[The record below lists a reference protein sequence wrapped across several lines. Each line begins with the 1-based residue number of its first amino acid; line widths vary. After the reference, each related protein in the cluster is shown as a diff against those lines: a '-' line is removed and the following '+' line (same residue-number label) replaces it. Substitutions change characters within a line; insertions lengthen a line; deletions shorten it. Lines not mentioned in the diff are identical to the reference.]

1 MQQAVTFCLTV
12 GGMICLWSGVM
23 EVMRRSGIAAGL
35 SRLLQP
41 VLRRLFPRAS
51 RDAQTLDA
59 LSMNVSANLLG
70 LGNAATPAGVRAAQA
85 MARELRGSKASDE
98 LCLLVVLNTASI
110 QLLPVTIAA
119 VRDVLALT
127 VPALLAGVGLYG
139 ALTGTDVFSALTAG
153 ALDGLRTVV
162 RIFPA
167 LVALLAAVSMLRA
180 SGALD
185 ALTRLCAPVLA
196 WLGIPPET
204 AILMVVRPVSG
215 SGALAAA
222 SDIIGV
228 YGPDSRIGRT
238 AAVMLGSTETTFYV
252 LAVYFGACGVRRS
265 RWAIPAAIAA
275 DLTGF
280 LVAAALVRW
289 IWGA

>member
-1 MQQAVTFCLTV
+1 MELT
-12 GGMICLWSGVM
+12 S
-23 EVMRRSGIAAGL
+23 
-35 SRLLQP
+35 
-41 VLRRLFPRAS
+41 
-51 RDAQTLDA
+51 
-59 LSMNVSANLLG
+59 
-70 LGNAATPAGVRAAQA
+70 
-85 MARELRGSKASDE
+85 
-98 LCLLVVLNTASI
+98 LVIPL
-110 QLLPVTIAA
+110 
-119 VRDVLALT
+119 
-127 VPALLAGVGLYG
+127 
-139 ALTGTDVFSALTAG
+139 
-153 ALDGLRTVV
+153 
-162 RIFPA
+162 
-167 LVALLAAVSMLRA
+167 LLAAVAAWGAARRVDVYAALTDGAMDGLRVVLRICPNLIALLTAVYMFRA

-185 ALTRLCAPVLA
+185 LLTSLLAPALTA
-196 WLGIPPET
+196 LGIPPET

-222 SDIIGV
+222 SDIIGT

-280 LVAAALVRW
+280 LAAAALVRW

>member
-1 MQQAVTFCLTV
+1 MDPTAFVTPC
-12 GGMICLWSGVM
+12 
-23 EVMRRSGIAAGL
+23 
-35 SRLLQP
+35 
-41 VLRRLFPRAS
+41 
-51 RDAQTLDA
+51 
-59 LSMNVSANLLG
+59 
-70 LGNAATPAGVRAAQA
+70 
-85 MARELRGSKASDE
+85 
-98 LCLLVVLNTASI
+98 
-110 QLLPVTIAA
+110 
-119 VRDVLALT
+119 
-127 VPALLAGVGLYG
+127 LLAGAALY
-139 ALTGTDVFSALTAG
+139 ALRQRVDVFSALTQGAG
-153 ALDGLRTVV
+153 EGLSVV
-162 RIFPA
+162 IRILPA
-167 LVALLAAVSMLRA
+167 LAALLTAVYMLRA
-180 SGALD
+180 SGAMD
-185 ALTRLCAPVLA
+185 ALAAVLSPVLGA
-196 WLGIPPET
+196 LGIPPET

-222 SDIIGV
+222 SDIIGA

>member
-1 MQQAVTFCLTV
+1 M
-12 GGMICLWSGVM
+12 S
-23 EVMRRSGIAAGL
+23 
-35 SRLLQP
+35 
-41 VLRRLFPRAS
+41 
-51 RDAQTLDA
+51 
-59 LSMNVSANLLG
+59 
-70 LGNAATPAGVRAAQA
+70 
-85 MARELRGSKASDE
+85 
-98 LCLLVVLNTASI
+98 
-110 QLLPVTIAA
+110 
-119 VRDVLALT
+119 DVLALT
-127 VPALLAGVGLYG
+127 VPTLLAGVGLYG

-185 ALTRLCAPVLA
+185 ALMRLCAPVLA

-204 AILMVVRPVSG
+204 AILM
-215 SGALAAA
+215 AAA
-222 SDIIGV
+222 SDIIGA

>member
-1 MQQAVTFCLTV
+1 MAV
-12 GGMICLWSGVM
+12 S
-23 EVMRRSGIAAGL
+23 
-35 SRLLQP
+35 
-41 VLRRLFPRAS
+41 
-51 RDAQTLDA
+51 
-59 LSMNVSANLLG
+59 
-70 LGNAATPAGVRAAQA
+70 
-85 MARELRGSKASDE
+85 
-98 LCLLVVLNTASI
+98 
-110 QLLPVTIAA
+110 
-119 VRDVLALT
+119 DVLALT

-167 LVALLAAVSMLRA
+167 LAAVSMLRA

>member
-1 MQQAVTFCLTV
+1 MAV
-12 GGMICLWSGVM
+12 S
-23 EVMRRSGIAAGL
+23 
-35 SRLLQP
+35 
-41 VLRRLFPRAS
+41 
-51 RDAQTLDA
+51 
-59 LSMNVSANLLG
+59 
-70 LGNAATPAGVRAAQA
+70 
-85 MARELRGSKASDE
+85 
-98 LCLLVVLNTASI
+98 
-110 QLLPVTIAA
+110 
-119 VRDVLALT
+119 DVLALT

-153 ALDGLRTVV
+153 ALDGLKTVV

-185 ALTRLCAPVLA
+185 ALTRLCA
-196 WLGIPPET
+196 
-204 AILMVVRPVSG
+204 
-215 SGALAAA
+215 A
-222 SDIIGV
+222 SDIIGA

-289 IWGA
+289 IWGT

>member
-1 MQQAVTFCLTV
+1 MAV
-12 GGMICLWSGVM
+12 S
-23 EVMRRSGIAAGL
+23 
-35 SRLLQP
+35 
-41 VLRRLFPRAS
+41 
-51 RDAQTLDA
+51 
-59 LSMNVSANLLG
+59 
-70 LGNAATPAGVRAAQA
+70 
-85 MARELRGSKASDE
+85 
-98 LCLLVVLNTASI
+98 
-110 QLLPVTIAA
+110 
-119 VRDVLALT
+119 DVLALT

-139 ALTGTDVFSALTAG
+139 ALTGTDVFSALTA
-153 ALDGLRTVV
+153 
-162 RIFPA
+162 
-167 LVALLAAVSMLRA
+167 
-180 SGALD
+180 GALD

-222 SDIIGV
+222 SDIIGA

-289 IWGA
+289 IWGT

>member
-1 MQQAVTFCLTV
+1 M
-12 GGMICLWSGVM
+12 S
-23 EVMRRSGIAAGL
+23 
-35 SRLLQP
+35 
-41 VLRRLFPRAS
+41 
-51 RDAQTLDA
+51 
-59 LSMNVSANLLG
+59 
-70 LGNAATPAGVRAAQA
+70 
-85 MARELRGSKASDE
+85 
-98 LCLLVVLNTASI
+98 
-110 QLLPVTIAA
+110 
-119 VRDVLALT
+119 DVLALT

-196 WLGIPPET
+196 RLGIPPET
-204 AILMVVRPVSG
+204 AILMVVRPV
-215 SGALAAA
+215 
-222 SDIIGV
+222 
-228 YGPDSRIGRT
+228 
-238 AAVMLGSTETTFYV
+238 TETTFYV

-265 RWAIPAAIAA
+265 RWTIPAAIAA

-280 LVAAALVRW
+280 LAAAALVRW

>member
-1 MQQAVTFCLTV
+1 MALICILIVHFNATVTGYFTLPHKLFTSTLPLGIYLGDFGSSLFFIV
-12 GGMICLWSGVM
+12 SG
-23 EVMRRSGIAAGL
+23 
-35 SRLLQP
+35 
-41 VLRRLFPRAS
+41 AS
-51 RDAQTLDA
+51 
-59 LSMNVSANLLG
+59 
-70 LGNAATPAGVRAAQA
+70 
-85 MARELRGSKASDE
+85 
-98 LCLLVVLNTASI
+98 
-110 QLLPVTIAA
+110 
-119 VRDVLALT
+119 LALT

-153 ALDGLRTVV
+153 ALDGLKTVV

-167 LVALLAAVSMLRA
+167 LLALLAAVSMLRA

-222 SDIIGV
+222 SDIIGT

>member
-1 MQQAVTFCLTV
+1 MAV
-12 GGMICLWSGVM
+12 S
-23 EVMRRSGIAAGL
+23 
-35 SRLLQP
+35 
-41 VLRRLFPRAS
+41 
-51 RDAQTLDA
+51 
-59 LSMNVSANLLG
+59 
-70 LGNAATPAGVRAAQA
+70 
-85 MARELRGSKASDE
+85 
-98 LCLLVVLNTASI
+98 
-110 QLLPVTIAA
+110 
-119 VRDVLALT
+119 DVLALT

-153 ALDGLRTVV
+153 ALDGLKTVV

-167 LVALLAAVSMLRA
+167 LLALLAAVSMLRA

-222 SDIIGV
+222 SDIIGT

-252 LAVYFGACGVRRS
+252 IAVYFGAAGIKHT
-265 RWAIPAAIAA
+265 RWAVPAALCADVVGFAA
-275 DLTGF
+275 SAF
-280 LVAAALVRW
+280 AVRLL
-289 IWGA
+289 WGGTL

>member
-1 MQQAVTFCLTV
+1 MAV
-12 GGMICLWSGVM
+12 S
-23 EVMRRSGIAAGL
+23 
-35 SRLLQP
+35 
-41 VLRRLFPRAS
+41 
-51 RDAQTLDA
+51 
-59 LSMNVSANLLG
+59 
-70 LGNAATPAGVRAAQA
+70 
-85 MARELRGSKASDE
+85 
-98 LCLLVVLNTASI
+98 
-110 QLLPVTIAA
+110 
-119 VRDVLALT
+119 DVLALT
-127 VPALLAGVGLYG
+127 VPVLLAGVGLYG

-153 ALDGLRTVV
+153 ALDGLKTVV

-167 LVALLAAVSMLRA
+167 LVALLAAVSMLRV

-222 SDIIGV
+222 SDIIGA

-289 IWGA
+289 IWGT

>member
-1 MQQAVTFCLTV
+1 M
-12 GGMICLWSGVM
+12 S
-23 EVMRRSGIAAGL
+23 
-35 SRLLQP
+35 
-41 VLRRLFPRAS
+41 
-51 RDAQTLDA
+51 
-59 LSMNVSANLLG
+59 
-70 LGNAATPAGVRAAQA
+70 
-85 MARELRGSKASDE
+85 
-98 LCLLVVLNTASI
+98 
-110 QLLPVTIAA
+110 
-119 VRDVLALT
+119 DVLALT

-222 SDIIGV
+222 SDIIGA
-228 YGPDSRIGRT
+228 YGPDSRIPLQIKKTSNPLRLL
-238 AAVMLGSTETTFYV
+238 VFLCLSMLRG
-252 LAVYFGACGVRRS
+252 AFGNLCGAKNV
-265 RWAIPAAIAA
+265 A
-275 DLTGF
+275 DLRLF
-280 LVAAALVRW
+280 FA
-289 IWGA
+289 

>member
-1 MQQAVTFCLTV
+1 MAV
-12 GGMICLWSGVM
+12 S
-23 EVMRRSGIAAGL
+23 
-35 SRLLQP
+35 
-41 VLRRLFPRAS
+41 
-51 RDAQTLDA
+51 
-59 LSMNVSANLLG
+59 
-70 LGNAATPAGVRAAQA
+70 
-85 MARELRGSKASDE
+85 
-98 LCLLVVLNTASI
+98 
-110 QLLPVTIAA
+110 
-119 VRDVLALT
+119 DVLALT

-222 SDIIGV
+222 SDIIGA

-265 RWAIPAAIAA
+265 RWASPAASAA
-275 DLTGF
+275 DRTGC
-280 LVAAALVRW
+280 LGAAALVRW

>member
-1 MQQAVTFCLTV
+1 M
-12 GGMICLWSGVM
+12 S
-23 EVMRRSGIAAGL
+23 
-35 SRLLQP
+35 
-41 VLRRLFPRAS
+41 
-51 RDAQTLDA
+51 
-59 LSMNVSANLLG
+59 
-70 LGNAATPAGVRAAQA
+70 
-85 MARELRGSKASDE
+85 
-98 LCLLVVLNTASI
+98 
-110 QLLPVTIAA
+110 
-119 VRDVLALT
+119 DVLALT

-167 LVALLAAVSMLRA
+167 LVA

-222 SDIIGV
+222 SDIIGA

-265 RWAIPAAIAA
+265 RWTIPAAIAA

-280 LVAAALVRW
+280 LAAAALVRW